1 MELQAITCPKCG
13 GVIQAPLHEKTCYC
27 TFCGTQVFF
36 DDGSRTITYRT
47 VDEARIRE
55 IDLEARRLEL
65 EERNRPKR
73 VKTMIVLAIIG
84 AVLLILGW
92 FAGQASGD
100 PDSAWYMI
108 SMLGMFAL
116 FGVVFIW
123 LENGDNNSG
132 RNPNKRDR

>member
-13 GVIQAPLHEKTCYC
+13 GVIQAPVQEKMCYC

-65 EERNRPKR
+65 EEKNRPQR
-73 VKTMIVLAIIG
+73 VKTMVVLAVIG
-84 AVLLILGW
+84 AVMMLLGW

-100 PDSAWYMI
+100 PDSGWYLV
-108 SMLGMFAL
+108 SMLGMFPL
-116 FGVVFIW
+116 FAVVFIW
-123 LENGDNNSG
+123 LDNSSANSRG
-132 RNPNKRDR
+132 SDKRG